1 MGTIAVGGTEKR
13 KAMAGYLESGIP
25 GIDVIDGNDPAAV
38 AATDF
43 KVLLLDVPLEELG
56 APGKADLVLIE
67 WGPAF
72 KDQSEVGLEK
82 AVKEATGAGKVLIYS
97 DETGRKRAF
106 SKALDLVRFIAGWG
120 EMPEEIP
127 EKVIEVVKREAVEG
141 RITCARAQQ
150 LAAELGVPIP
160 LVGRALDLL
169 GIKIIECQLGCF

>member
-1 MGTIAVGGTEKR
+1 MGLIAVGGTGGR
-13 KAMAGYLESGIP
+13 KAIAEYLRSGIP

-38 AATDF
+38 AAPDF

-56 APGKADLVLIE
+56 APRKADLVLIE

-106 SKALDLVRFIAGWG
+106 SKALDLVRCIAGG
-120 EMPEEIP
+120 GRDAGRDTG
-127 EKVIEVVKREAVEG
+127 KSDRGGKEG
-141 RITCARAQQ
+141 SGGRPDNVCPGATAR
-150 LAAELGVPIP
+150 G
-160 LVGRALDLL
+160 
-169 GIKIIECQLGCF
+169 